1 MIYEPSDDTFLLA
14 EQVKKLVQ
22 GKVLDLGTG
31 SGYLAEIAIKNNC
44 QVLAADI
51 NKECVTYCNNKGIKT
66 IQSDLFSNIKDKF
79 DYIIFN
85 PPYLPEDKDEDEESK
100 LVTTGGKKGNEII
113 IKFFNQVKSNLN
125 PNGKILILVSSLTP
139 DIEKIITSNKFKFQ
153 KLSSK
158 KLFFEELKVYLIWQ

>member
-100 LVTTGGKKGNEII
+100 LVTTGGKNGNEII
-113 IKFFNQVKSNLN
+113 IKFFKQVKSHLN

-139 DIEKIITSNKFKFQ
+139 DAEQILKSNDLKYKE
-153 KLSSK
+153 LSNK

>member
-31 SGYLAEIAIKNNC
+31 SGYLAEIAIKKGC

-51 NKECVTYCNNKGIKT
+51 NLECVTYCNNKGIKT
-66 IQSDLFSNIKDKF
+66 IQSDLFSDIKDKF

-85 PPYLPEDKDEDEESK
+85 PPYLPEDENEDGESK

-113 IKFFNQVKSNLN
+113 IKFFEQVKSYLN
-125 PNGKILILVSSLTP
+125 QNGQILILVSSLTP
-139 DIEKIITSNKFKFQ
+139 DVEKIFKSNKFKY
-153 KLSSK
+153 KLLSSK
-158 KLFFEELKVYLIWQ
+158 KLFFEELKVYLCMM

>member
-44 QVLAADI
+44 KVLAADI

-100 LVTTGGKKGNEII
+100 LITTGGKKGNEII

>member
-79 DYIIFN
+79 DYIIFS

-100 LVTTGGKKGNEII
+100 LITTGGKRGNEII
-113 IKFFNQVKSNLN
+113 IKFFNQVKSHLN

-158 KLFFEELKVYLIWQ
+158 KLFFEELKVYLIWR

>member
-44 QVLAADI
+44 KVLAADI

-100 LVTTGGKKGNEII
+100 LITTGGKRGNEII
-113 IKFFNQVKSNLN
+113 IKFFNQVKSHLN

-139 DIEKIITSNKFKFQ
+139 DIEQILKSNDLKYKE
-153 KLSSK
+153 LSNK

>member
-44 QVLAADI
+44 KVLAADI

-100 LVTTGGKKGNEII
+100 LITTGGKKGNEII
-113 IKFFNQVKSNLN
+113 IKFFNQVKSHLN

>member
-51 NKECVTYCNNKGIKT
+51 NQECVTYCNNKRIKT

-100 LVTTGGKKGNEII
+100 LITTGGKRGNEII
-113 IKFFNQVKSNLN
+113 IKFFNQVKSHLN

-139 DIEKIITSNKFKFQ
+139 DIEKIITSNGFKFK

-158 KLFFEELKVYLIWQ
+158 KLFFEGLYVYSCNL

>member
-44 QVLAADI
+44 KVLAADI

-100 LVTTGGKKGNEII
+100 LITTGGKKGNEII
-113 IKFFNQVKSNLN
+113 IKFFNQVKSHLN

-158 KLFFEELKVYLIWQ
+158 KLFFEELKVYLIWR

>member
-44 QVLAADI
+44 KVLAADI

-85 PPYLPEDKDEDEESK
+85 PPYLPEHPDEDEESK
-100 LVTTGGKKGNEII
+100 LITTGGKRGNEII
-113 IKFFNQVKSNLN
+113 IKFFNQVKSHLN